1 MVELVAQFG
10 LVIITCTFFREVIS
24 FAPHLQ
30 LHNSQLL
37 LQRRNSNY
45 QKKKN
50 YSPLLVPSPKDVSFS
65 VLTRASSSSSSKI
78 DDSSSSD
85 WEIPKISTI
94 DLNTLDKDGF
104 VVIPN
109 FISEDFTTAIRDEI
123 YELRS
128 KDHFKVARIGQD
140 STNTLNTE
148 IRVAE
153 TCFIDNSRTDR
164 DTILPPSKARRDLTQ
179 SLDNLRHD
187 LATNLHCSL
196 ESSLNE
202 LLYVYYPTGGFYRR
216 HRDAIPGSASTLRTY
231 SLLLYL
237 NKDWEPSHGGCLR
250 MHMDGGGDSLP
261 DDVQPNFLDV
271 EPKAGTLVLFKSDKV
286 PHEVL
291 DTSKERMAV
300 VGWYNRPLTQADAKE
315 LLVSGA
321 GADSL
326 VRAAMLGI
334 SAVLV
339 AYGVSLVM
347 S

>member
-1 MVELVAQFG
+1 MVDLLAKFG
-10 LVIITCTFFREVIS
+10 FTIITCAFLREVTS
-24 FAPHLQ
+24 FAPHFQ
-30 LHNSQLL
+30 FGNSQLF
-37 LQRRNSNY
+37 LQRKNSKY
-45 QKKKN
+45 HKN
-50 YSPLLVPSPKDVSFS
+50 DSPLLHPSSKDVSFS
-65 VLTRASSSSSSKI
+65 VLTRATTSS
-78 DDSSSSD
+78 DD
-85 WEIPKISTI
+85 WEIPKISTT

-109 FISEDFTTAIRDEI
+109 FISEDFTMAIRDEI
-123 YELRS
+123 FELRS
-128 KDHFKVARIGQD
+128 NNHFKVARIGQD

-179 SLDNLRHD
+179 SMDNLRHD
-187 LATNLHCSL
+187 LATNLQCSL

-237 NKDWEPSHGGCLR
+237 NKDWEPDHGGCLR

-261 DDVQPNFLDV
+261 DGVQPNFLDV
-271 EPKAGTLVLFKSDKV
+271 EPNAGTLVLFKSDKV

-321 GADSL
+321 GGDSL
-326 VRAAMLGI
+326 VRAAMLGV